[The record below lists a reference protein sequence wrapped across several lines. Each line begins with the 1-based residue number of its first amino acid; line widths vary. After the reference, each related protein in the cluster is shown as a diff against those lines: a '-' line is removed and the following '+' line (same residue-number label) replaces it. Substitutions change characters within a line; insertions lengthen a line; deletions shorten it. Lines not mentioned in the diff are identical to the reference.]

1 MTSIDVLP
9 PASNPKINA
18 LLDASLGVFMRFGYR
33 KTSVQDVAD
42 AAQISRQGL
51 YLHFPS
57 KDLLFRATVEH
68 AMTRAYR
75 EGVTALGGDEP
86 LDARIVNG
94 FDAWM
99 GRFVGIANS
108 DASDLLDA
116 AHLLSGSPVFEY
128 EARFTAALAE
138 HIAASPLAA
147 YYAPLALTPTHLA
160 ETLYAVA
167 RGYKHAPITR
177 EDFLQRV
184 ALSARAVCAPL
195 LLS

>member
-1 MTSIDVLP
+1 MP
-9 PASNPKINA
+9 HASSPKIDA
-18 LLDASLGVFMRFGYR
+18 LLDASFGVFMRFGYR

-42 AAQISRQGL
+42 AAQLSRQGL

-57 KDLLFRATVEH
+57 KELLFRATVEH

-75 EGVTALGGDEP
+75 DGVTALGGDEP

-99 GRFVGIANS
+99 GRFVGIANT

-128 EARFTAALAE
+128 EARFIAAVAG
-138 HIAASPLAA
+138 HFAASPLAA
-147 YYAPLALTPTHLA
+147 YYAPLALTPAHLA

-167 RGYKHAPITR
+167 RGYKHTLITR
-177 EDFLQRV
+177 EEFLQRV
-184 ALSARAVCAPL
+184 ALSVRTVCAPL